1 MRRLYVSNN
10 AIKKY
15 GYNHFRNFTFN
26 NYCDIAD
33 KKLKELEDGLLIIAN
48 SEINDPNKDIFIFID
63 ETDINFATYDDIEDI
78 RLKIE
83 LSYHS
88 QFFNMKKICELAS
101 INYQTYRN
109 WKNSYKPFNDD
120 KIKKLLNAMINTTKD
135 IEESLISLSSKTV
148 DSKNGPIVVGNKYFF
163 SELCNGD
170 EPLDELID
178 SGSIAVWDERL
189 DNEVIVEFKVIEKNN
204 DNLLRTL
211 IKITDIF

>member
-1 MRRLYVSNN
+1 MKRLYVSNN

-48 SEINDPNKDIFIFID
+48 SEINDPNKDIFILID
-63 ETDINFATYDDIEDI
+63 ETDINFATYNDIEDI
-78 RLKIE
+78 RLEIE

-101 INYQTYRN
+101 VNYQTYRN
-109 WKNSYKPFNDD
+109 WKNSYTSFSSD
-120 KIKKLLNAMINTTKD
+120 KIKKLLIAMTSITKD
-135 IEESLISLSSKTV
+135 IKDSLICLCPKTLNG
-148 DSKNGPIVVGNKYFF
+148 KNGPIIVGNKYFF

-170 EPLDELID
+170 ESLDDLID
-178 SGSIAVWDERL
+178 S
-189 DNEVIVEFKVIEKNN
+189 
-204 DNLLRTL
+204 
-211 IKITDIF
+211 